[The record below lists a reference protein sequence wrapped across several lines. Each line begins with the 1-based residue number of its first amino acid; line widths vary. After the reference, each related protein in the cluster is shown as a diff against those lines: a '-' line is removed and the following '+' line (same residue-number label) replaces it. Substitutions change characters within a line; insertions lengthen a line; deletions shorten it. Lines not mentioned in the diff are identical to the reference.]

1 MINYIAIK
9 RPKDFSFIVTLV
21 RHKIDSASD
30 DPLTEHEQIIGEL
43 VEQRDKLA
51 KGLCSLYN
59 DITDAE
65 ANHSFLTAEYML
77 AKINQILKS
86 ARP

>member
-1 MINYIAIK
+1 MK
-9 RPKDFSFIVTLV
+9 TPKYPDCILTV
-21 RHKIDSASD
+21 D
-30 DPLTEHEQIIGEL
+30 DYNK
-43 VEQRDKLA
+43 VVKQRDKLA